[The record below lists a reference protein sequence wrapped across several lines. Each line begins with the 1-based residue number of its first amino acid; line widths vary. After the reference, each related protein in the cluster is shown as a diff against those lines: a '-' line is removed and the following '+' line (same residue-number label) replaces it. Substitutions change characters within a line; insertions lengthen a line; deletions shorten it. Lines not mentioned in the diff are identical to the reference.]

1 MQNLNWGFESKL
13 TSRLLV
19 WSILSVLSGLWVWFA
34 TNDFGRGFGI
44 QCVAWGCVDAA
55 IAFFGARSAARRK
68 STADPKREAQ
78 NIRKILWLNFGL
90 DILYILGGLLLI
102 QKYPALFWQGAGWG
116 IILQGGFLFFF
127 DLFHAL
133 SVPATEAK

>member
-1 MQNLNWGFESKL
+1 MQNPIWGFESKI

-19 WSILSVLSGLWVWFA
+19 WSILSVLSGLWGW
-34 TNDFGRGFGI
+34 FGRGFGI

-55 IAFFGARSAARRK
+55 IAFVSARSAARRK
-68 STADPKREAQ
+68 STVDPKREAQ
-78 NIRKILWLNFGL
+78 NIRKILWVNFGL
-90 DILYILGGLLLI
+90 DILYILGGFLLT
-102 QKYPALFWQGAGWG
+102 QKYPASFWQGTGWG

-127 DLFHAL
+127 DLYHAL

>member
-1 MQNLNWGFESKL
+1 MWNLIWGFESKL
-13 TSRLLV
+13 TSRLFV

-55 IAFFGARSAARRK
+55 ISLFGARSAARRK

-78 NIRKILWLNFGL
+78 NIRKILWINFGL
-90 DILYILGGLLLI
+90 DILYILGGFLLI
-102 QKYPALFWQGAGWG
+102 QQYPALFWQGTGWG

-127 DLFHAL
+127 DLYHAL
-133 SVPATEAK
+133 SVPVTEAK